1 MVYCDRR
8 AAHGSWHSP
17 CICFF
22 IGVLHR
28 GWLDSLLR
36 ELSDPDARF
45 ESTASKEVQESA
57 VSILIWIVTIMRRMV
72 MRIGMQTYI
81 YIYIYVYIDI
91 DIHVCVYT
99 GIIHLCIHLKFIY
112 PLINIHIYIYIYI

>member
-1 MVYCDRR
+1 MV
-8 AAHGSWHSP
+8 HGIHRVFVFSL
-17 CICFF
+17 
-22 IGVLHR
+22 GVLHR

-57 VSILIWIVTIMRRMV
+57 VSILILIVTMMRRMV
-72 MRIGMQTYI
+72 MRIGMQT

-112 PLINIHIYIYIYI
+112 PLINIHIYI